1 MMMMVG
7 FMLPGLT
14 MAKLILERYILMVNL
29 IGKAKNA
36 LQMVV
41 EISLL
46 EEETAEET
54 ATLD

>member
-7 FMLPGLT
+7 FMLLGLT

-41 EISLL
+41 EILL
-46 EEETAEET
+46 LAEETAEET